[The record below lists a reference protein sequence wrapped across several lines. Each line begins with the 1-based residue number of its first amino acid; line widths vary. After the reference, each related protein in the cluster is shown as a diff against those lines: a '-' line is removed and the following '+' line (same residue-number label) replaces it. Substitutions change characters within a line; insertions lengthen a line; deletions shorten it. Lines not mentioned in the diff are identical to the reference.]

1 MDNQIVDNEQT
12 KAAAE
17 PALTEEQA
25 RLQGEQMAREATE
38 QARKDMLKSMPGM
51 MAESMA
57 KQKVE
62 EVVSQMLPDSVN
74 RLRWAGLLHN
84 IPIVSDIVQWV
95 DNIGM
100 FRRIL
105 GKNKEE

>member
-38 QARKDMLKSMPGM
+38 QARKDMLKSMPDM

-74 RLRWAGLLHN
+74 RLRWAGLLRN